1 MFRKWICK
9 IFKLVPKED
18 YDKLNNEYDNLEYE
32 YDKLKAFYDDD
43 IEEYQ
48 MKEDLYK
55 EAISIRDTEI
65 IDLQRG
71 NAVLEMKN
79 VKLARENTELKKTLE
94 KCHAT
99 PCEFVGI
106 SYSSLFPKNCTE
118 EMLREAA
125 WNKICDKVKNNGVQ
139 YDFRDGECVATLSV
153 LK

>member
-18 YDKLNNEYDNLEYE
+18 YDELNDKYDNLKISF
-32 YDKLKAFYDDD
+32 DNHL
-43 IEEYQ
+43 
-48 MKEDLYK
+48 KEDEEIEKVSTEAFEIRNNKIK
-55 EAISIRDTEI
+55 E
-65 IDLQRG
+65 LQRE
-71 NAVLEMKN
+71 NLVLEI
-79 VKLARENTELKKTLE
+79 ENTKLTRDNTKLKKTLE
-94 KCHAT
+94 KCHAI

>member
-18 YDKLNNEYDNLEYE
+18 YDKLNDE
-32 YDKLKAFYDDD
+32 YDKLKAFSDDNVEKYKMQ
-43 IEEYQ
+43 EE
-48 MKEDLYK
+48 LHK
-55 EAISIRDTEI
+55 EAIGIRENKINEFARENLTLEI
-65 IDLQRG
+65 R
-71 NAVLEMKN
+71 NT
-79 VKLARENTELKKTLE
+79 KLARDNTELTRTLE

-125 WNKICDKVKNNGVQ
+125 WNKICDKIKNNGVQ

>member
-18 YDKLNNEYDNLEYE
+18 YDELENEFDN
-32 YDKLKAFYDDD
+32 
-43 IEEYQ
+43 
-48 MKEDLYK
+48 
-55 EAISIRDTEI
+55 
-65 IDLQRG
+65 
-71 NAVLEMKN
+71 N
-79 VKLARENTELKKTLE
+79 VKIFIEQAKENNHLKEKITELKRENLVLSVENTNLTRENTELKRTLE
-94 KCHAT
+94 KCYTT
-99 PCEFVGI
+99 PHEFVGI

-118 EMLREAA
+118 EMLRESA

>member
-18 YDKLNNEYDNLEYE
+18 YDAV
-32 YDKLKAFYDDD
+32 LKAKSEV
-43 IEEYQ
+43 IVNQ
-48 MKEDLYK
+48 S
-55 EAISIRDTEI
+55 AEI
-65 IDLQRG
+65 IEANGKIVAQ
-71 NAVLEMKN
+71 NSKIAQ
-79 VKLARENTELKKTLE
+79 LARDNAELTRTLE

-106 SYSSLFPKNCTE
+106 SYSSLFPKSYTE